1 MNLKNGL
8 WLISKVLRNLIN
20 RLLAGWNADGSI
32 RMFLQDVRCKQW
44 NNENL
49 TKYSDWNYT
58 HSDELRISFDET
70 IADNRACAV
79 LGMETMFTEVDHVS
93 LVYYNCDILT
103 AKVNKRTNNR
113 SLRTKP
119 KLQPNEF
126 LS

>member
-1 MNLKNGL
+1 MDRQECIYRTFG
-8 WLISKVLRNLIN
+8 V
-20 RLLAGWNADGSI
+20 
-32 RMFLQDVRCKQW
+32 

-58 HSDELRISFDET
+58 HSDELQISFGET
-70 IADNRACAV
+70 IADKRACDV

-93 LVYYNCDILT
+93 RMHYNCDILT
-103 AKVNKRTNNR
+103 ANVNKWTNNR

-119 KLQPNEF
+119 KLETNEF